1 MTEQQV
7 PNNEPTDTKPV
18 KQAPKKRGKKGWLIA
33 GVAFLLVLAF
43 LLVYA
48 FVFTRTGYWLLSRFQ
63 PDTEEQKMSYSSAS
77 DTTQAIADEG
87 FVLLKNDGLLPLP
100 TAEDD
105 KAGISLFG
113 MRSVQLVYNAGGSSA
128 SNVERATK
136 LEDALRGENGGYEIN
151 PELLY
156 LYYNFY
162 KTGDLSIDETEAP
175 VNSSASE
182 FIEEVDRIT
191 VPELPAEAFTDTEL
205 FGGRTVVE
213 AAREYSDTA
222 LITVGRGGG
231 EMYDFT
237 PTGLQLSAEE
247 AAMVDAV
254 ANGFENVIL
263 VVNSANPM
271 ELDFIEDYPSIKS
284 VVWIGYP
291 GEAGTESLAKI
302 ISGKVNPSGHLP
314 DTWLKDNTAHPA
326 ANNYLQ
332 LNDDGTQAT
341 DSYKYENTAEETGYF
356 VQYSEGIYVGYRYFE
371 TRHDTDPSFNYD
383 DVVMYPFGHGLSYT
397 EFEQQMISMEQTD
410 DTVQVR
416 VAVHNSGDV
425 AGKDVIQVYSNP
437 PYTGA
442 IEKSTANLV
451 TFQKTNEIAPGATE
465 NYTIEFALEDLAS
478 FDYQQHKAW
487 VLEAGEYEISIR
499 ANSHEVFD
507 TDSFNL
513 AADEVFDE
521 SNPRSTDQQAA
532 IARFDEALGVDD
544 YLTRDWAADA
554 RAFTGPQD
562 GDFTASPEV
571 LAALEAFQAPTDA
584 SLGLTEAD
592 RPEFGQTL
600 ETPLMLADMVSV
612 AADDP
617 KWDEFVSQLTL
628 DEMAALGGNGAW
640 HIEGIERLGIPKTL
654 TPDGSTTIGASVY
667 SGAIMGT
674 DGKGVTYPTPV
685 VLAATWNADIA
696 NLMGTSVGNEARALG
711 YAGWYAPGMN
721 THRVPWNGRSFEY
734 YSEDGVLAGQM
745 AANVVRGAREM
756 GLITFM
762 KHFALNDREANTRS
776 YLMVWSNEQAMREI
790 YLRPFEAAVKEGGSL
805 GAMSSFN
812 FIGTTW
818 AGGDQRLL
826 TDVLRNEWGFEGLVI
841 TDANIYPFMDPVQG
855 TYAGANL
862 SLDVMAAYRPGNTS
876 ADLLKRAAEN
886 PDSGIG
892 FSVALHEATKQIL
905 YAVAQTWPVTE

>member
-1 MTEQQV
+1 MTEEQKV
-7 PNNEPTDTKPV
+7 GNPPADE
-18 KQAPKKRGKKGWLIA
+18 APKKRRGKKGWLIA
-33 GVAFLLVLAF
+33 GVAFVLVLAF

-48 FVFTRTGYWLLSRFQ
+48 FVFTRTGHWLISRFQ
-63 PDTEEQKMSYSSAS
+63 PDTEEQKLSYTSAS

-87 FVLLKNDGLLPLP
+87 FVLLRNEDGLLPLQ
-100 TAEDD
+100 TSADD
-105 KAGISLFG
+105 KQELSLFG

-136 LEDALRGENGGYEIN
+136 LEDALRGDNGGFEVN

-162 KTGDLSIDETEAP
+162 KTGELSIDQTEAP

-191 VPELPAEAFTDTEL
+191 VPELPADAFTDTEL
-205 FGGRTVVE
+205 FDGKTIVE
-213 AAREYSDTA
+213 AASESSDTA

-237 PTGLQLSAEE
+237 PSGLQLSAEE

-254 ANGFENVIL
+254 ASGFDNVIL

-271 ELDFIEDYPSIKS
+271 ELDFIEQYPSIKS

-302 ISGKVNPSGHLP
+302 LSGKVNPSGHLP

-332 LNDDGTQAT
+332 LDADGNKAK
-341 DSYKYENTAEETGYF
+341 DSYKYTNTPDDTGYF

-397 EFEQQMISMEQTD
+397 EFEQQLLSLERTD
-410 DTVQVR
+410 DLVKIR
-416 VAVHNSGDV
+416 VAVRNSGSV
-425 AGKDVIQVYSNP
+425 TGKDVIQVYSNP

-442 IEKSTANLV
+442 VEKSTANLV
-451 TFQKTNEIAPGATE
+451 AFHKTNLIAAGDTE
-465 NYTIEFALEDLAS
+465 NYTIEIPLEDLAS
-478 FDYQQHKAW
+478 FDYQQHKSW
-487 VLEAGEYEISIR
+487 VLEAGEYQLSIR
-499 ANSHEVFD
+499 ANSHEVFA
-507 TDSFNL
+507 TDSFDL
-513 AADEVFDE
+513 AADVVFDE

-532 IARFDEALGVDD
+532 VAHFDDALGVDD

-562 GDFTASPEV
+562 GDYTASSEV
-571 LAALEAFQAPTDA
+571 LAALQPFQAPSDS
-584 SLGLTEAD
+584 SLGLTEVD
-592 RPEFGQTL
+592 RPQFGQTL
-600 ETPLMLADMVSV
+600 AQPITLDQLVGVP
-612 AADDP
+612 ADDP

-628 DEMAALGGNGAW
+628 DEIASLGGNGAW
-640 HIEGIERLGIPKTL
+640 HIEGVDRLGIPKTL

-696 NLMGTSVGNEARALG
+696 NVMGTSVGTEAQALG

-721 THRVPWNGRSFEY
+721 THRVPWNGRAFEY
-734 YSEDGVLAGQM
+734 YSEDGVLAGEM
-745 AANVVRGAREM
+745 AANVVRGARDM

-790 YLRPFEAAVKEGGSL
+790 YLRPFEAAVKQGGSL

-812 FIGTTW
+812 FIGTNW
-818 AGGDQRLL
+818 AGGNEALL
-826 TDVLRNEWGFEGLVI
+826 TEVLRGEWGFEGLVI
-841 TDANIYPFMDPVQG
+841 TDANIYPFMDPVQA

-876 ADLLKRAAEN
+876 ADQLKRAAQNE
-886 PDSGIG
+886 DSGIG
-892 FSVALHEATKQIL
+892 FSIALHESTKQLL
-905 YAVAQTWPVTE
+905 YAVAQTWPVTK

>member
-1 MTEQQV
+1 MTNEQV
-7 PNNEPTDTKPV
+7 PPAEPTTA
-18 KQAPKKRGKKGWLIA
+18 APKRRGRKGWLIA
-33 GVAFLLVLAF
+33 GISFLLVLTF
-43 LLVYA
+43 LLLYA
-48 FVFTRTGYWLLSRFQ
+48 FVFTRAGYWLVSRFQ

-77 DTTQAIADEG
+77 DTTTAIADEG
-87 FVLLKNDGLLPLP
+87 FVLLKNVAGLLPLQS
-100 TAEDD
+100 TADA
-105 KAGISLFG
+105 KTRISLFG

-136 LEDALRGENGGYEIN
+136 LEDALRGENGGFDVN
-151 PELLY
+151 PDLLY

-162 KTGDLSIDETEAP
+162 KTGKLSVDETEAP

-191 VPELPAEAFTDTEL
+191 VPELPADAFADTTL
-205 FGGRTVVE
+205 FGGKTVVE
-213 AAREYSDTA
+213 AAREYSDVA

-237 PTGLQLSAEE
+237 PSGLQLSDDE

-254 ANGFENVIL
+254 ATGFERVIL

-271 ELDFIEDYPSIKS
+271 ELDFIEQYPSIQA

-302 ISGKVNPSGHLP
+302 LSGKVNPSGHLP

-332 LNDDGTQAT
+332 LNADGEKAT
-341 DSYKYENTAEETGYF
+341 DSYKYANTPEETGYF

-397 EFEQQMISMEQTD
+397 EFEQQIISLDQND
-410 DTVQVR
+410 DMVSVR
-416 VAVHNSGDV
+416 VSVRNSGEV

-451 TFQKTNEIAPGATE
+451 AFQKTNEIPAGQTE
-465 NYTIEFALEDLAS
+465 NYTIEIPLEDLAS
-478 FDYQQHKAW
+478 FDYQNNKAW
-487 VLEAGEYEISIR
+487 VLEAGEYQISIG
-499 ANSHEVFD
+499 ANAHDEFD
-507 TDSFNL
+507 ADSFNL
-513 AADEVFDE
+513 AAEVIFDE
-521 SNPRSTDQQAA
+521 TNPRSTDKQAA
-532 IARFDEALGVDD
+532 VSQFDDALGVDD
-544 YLTRDWAADA
+544 YLTRDWKQDA

-562 GDFTASPEV
+562 ADFTASPEV
-571 LAALEAFQAPTDA
+571 MAALQPFQAPSDA
-584 SLGLTEAD
+584 SAGLTEAD
-592 RPEFGQTL
+592 RPAIGVTL
-600 ETPLMLADMVSV
+600 DQAIMLADMVGV
-612 AADDP
+612 PQDDP

-628 DEMAALGGNGAW
+628 EEMSTLGGSGAW
-640 HIEGIERLGIPKTL
+640 HIEGIERLGVPKTL

-685 VLAATWNADIA
+685 VLAATWNSDIA
-696 NLMGTSVGNEARALG
+696 HLMGTSVGTEAQALG

-734 YSEDGVLAGQM
+734 YSEDGVLAAGM
-745 AANVVRGAREM
+745 AGNVVQGAREM

-776 YLMVWSNEQAMREI
+776 YLMVWSNEQAIREI
-790 YLRPFEAAVKEGGSL
+790 YLRPFEAAVKQGGTL

-818 AGGDQRLL
+818 AGAHEGLL
-826 TDVLRNEWGFEGLVI
+826 TEVLRNEWGFQGLVI
-841 TDANIYPFMDPVQG
+841 TDANIYPFMDPVEAM
-855 TYAGANL
+855 YAGGNL
-862 SLDVMAAYRPGNTS
+862 SLDVMAAYRPGNTG
-876 ADLLKRAAEN
+876 ADQLRKAAQN

-892 FSVALHEATKQIL
+892 FSIALHESTKQIL
-905 YAVAQTWPVTE
+905 FAVAQTWPVTK